1 MEGADLDPW
10 QLRNSDLIQKLRQ
23 NAKEDAEDTPH
34 RLLLAG
40 KDMRAS

>member
-23 NAKEDAEDTPH
+23 SAKEDAEDTPAAA
-34 RLLLAG
+34 AG
-40 KDMRAS
+40 

>member
-23 NAKEDAEDTPH
+23 NAKEVEDTPAAA
-34 RLLLAG
+34 AG
-40 KDMRAS
+40 